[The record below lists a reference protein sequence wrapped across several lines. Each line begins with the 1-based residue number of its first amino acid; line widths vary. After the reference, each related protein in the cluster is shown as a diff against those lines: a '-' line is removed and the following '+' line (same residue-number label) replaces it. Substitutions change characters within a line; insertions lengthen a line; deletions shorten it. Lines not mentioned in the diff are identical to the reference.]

1 MNNLI
6 TCENGCRNPFATTED
21 FPNYWRLDG
30 VGQWASRSSEYPIP
44 ASSGFT
50 VVLSG
55 TDVDSLLLVI
65 FLQSS
70 HHLPLDKR
78 TPWLFSLIFS
88 QDNYHLIFD
97 ICLAYLYR
105 HLFVLPIPWPPS
117 NRYQWFVGC
126 WNALLPAAHQEK
138 TPSHAHPLRIRC
150 PRVGTDLPSWSAAVV
165 VHTVYR
171 LSNPQQF
178 GNFLLTFSNGS
189 TTL

>member
-70 HHLPLDKR
+70 HHLPLDTR
-78 TPWLFSLIFS
+78 TPWLVSLIFS
-88 QDNYHLIFD
+88 HDNYHLILSY
-97 ICLAYLYR
+97 IYYLPGPTYIGSCLFYPSLDLQATGTNDSSVAGMPFFLR
-105 HLFVLPIPWPPS
+105 PI
-117 NRYQWFVGC
+117 R
-126 WNALLPAAHQEK
+126 
-138 TPSHAHPLRIRC
+138 RR
-150 PRVGTDLPSWSAAVV
+150 PRVMHIL
-165 VHTVYR
+165 
-171 LSNPQQF
+171 
-178 GNFLLTFSNGS
+178 
-189 TTL
+189 